1 MTMWRAVGG
10 LTFIAP
16 GATHYWE
23 YWFSP
28 LSDVG
33 TTVASPN
40 LMEANINVELATSFS
55 GVVAQGLGEAPTIVY
70 TVRVTNFGAS
80 TMAYDLN
87 VGTWQ

>member
-1 MTMWRAVGG
+1 MTMWRGIGG

-33 TTVASPN
+33 ATVASPN
-40 LMEANINVELATSFS
+40 LLEDQINVQLATSYP
-55 GVVAQGLGEAPTIVY
+55 GVVAQGKGDAPGIVY
-70 TVRVTNFGAS
+70 TVRVTNLGAG
-80 TMAYDLN
+80 TIGYDLN
-87 VGTWQ
+87 IGTWQ